1 MQAENNVYV
10 LQLSNGKF
18 YVGRTADSESRIRQH
33 FSGYGSAWTR
43 LHPPLQVLEVHSNVP
58 IAEENEI
65 TKRYMQQHGWQNVR
79 GGAYSQVDLREEDLL
94 DKHKEVLS
102 DADRCLICG
111 RHGHWANQC
120 FAKTRVLVCHRCGQ
134 QGHIAPQCGLRQSA
148 KVSEGEAE
156 DSEVVSE
163 ESEDSEESE
172 VSEESEASEESEDAE
187 DSEEEGNYKRKEHFW
202 NDEGKARF
210 GRGKPRRGWHKAGIA
225 KGGKAGGWRDRIKQ
239 GARQPSGSWRDLSKP
254 SGSWRGKGKPSGSCR
269 GKSKPSWRGKR

>member
-10 LQLSNGKF
+10 LQLSDGKF

-43 LHPPLQVLEVHSNVP
+43 LHPPLEVLEVHSNVP

-79 GGAYSQVDLREEDLL
+79 GGAYSQVDLRKEDLL

-156 DSEVVSE
+156 DSE
-163 ESEDSEESE
+163 
-172 VSEESEASEESEDAE
+172 
-187 DSEEEGNYKRKEHFW
+187 EEGNYKRKEHFW
-202 NDEGKARF
+202 NDKGKARF
-210 GRGKPRRGWHKAGIA
+210 GRGKPRRGWHKAGNA
-225 KGGKAGGWRDRIKQ
+225 KGGKAGGWRDSIKRQ
-239 GARQPSGSWRDLSKP
+239 HQARVWCLDGQASTSCWRDLSKP
-254 SGSWRGKGKPSGSCR
+254 SGSWRGKGKPS
-269 GKSKPSWRGKR
+269 WRGKR

>member
-10 LQLSNGKF
+10 LQLSDGKF

-43 LHPPLQVLEVHSNVP
+43 LHPPLEVLEVHSNVP

-156 DSEVVSE
+156 DSEASE
-163 ESEDSEESE
+163 ESED
-172 VSEESEASEESEDAE
+172 SEESEASEESEDAE

-202 NDEGKARF
+202 NDKGKARF
-210 GRGKPRRGWHKAGIA
+210 GRGKPRRGWHKAGNA
-225 KGGKAGGWRDRIKQ
+225 KGGWRDSIKRQ
-239 GARQPSGSWRDLSKP
+239 HQARVWCLDGQASTSCWRGKGKP
-254 SGSWRGKGKPSGSCR
+254 SGSWRGKSKSSGSCR